1 MPGDFFDRLMAHR
14 IFASVRPFF
23 LKHREAILYILF
35 SDLTFLIS
43 ISSFWL
49 LVYPFHIS
57 PMAANPLTW
66 ILRVAF
72 AYVTNRTWVFPQ
84 KAAKGKAIVGEAVG
98 FAASRVVTLLSEEL
112 VLWIGIEL
120 LGANKMLVK
129 IIAQT
134 TVFVGNYI
142 GSKRFVFKK

>member
-1 MPGDFFDRLMAHR
+1 MRGDFFDRLMAHR

-49 LVYPFHIS
+49 LVYPLHMN
-57 PMAANPLTW
+57 PMAANPLSW
-66 ILRVAF
+66 IFRVAF
-72 AYVTNRTWVFPQ
+72 AYFANRAWVFPQ
-84 KAAKGKAIVGEAVG
+84 KAAKGKAMIREAAG
-98 FAASRVVTLLSEEL
+98 FAASRLVTLASEEL
-112 VLWIGIEL
+112 ILWVGIEL

-129 IIAQT
+129 LIAQI
-134 TVFVGNYI
+134 TVFVGNFI
-142 GSKRFVFKK
+142 ASKFFVFKS